1 MESAGASVWALC
13 ATGKESFMEFAGQT
27 AIVTGSAR
35 GFGRAI
41 CRRLA
46 QGDARVVVADINLPE

>member
-1 MESAGASVWALC
+1 MRGARK
-13 ATGKESFMEFAGQT
+13 KEEHRMEFAGQT
-27 AIVTGSAR
+27 AIVTGAAR

-46 QGDARVVVADINLPE
+46 RGDARVVVADINLPE

>member
-1 MESAGASVWALC
+1 VGRGEVRGARK
-13 ATGKESFMEFAGQT
+13 KEEHRMEFAGQT
-27 AIVTGSAR
+27 AIVTGAAR

-46 QGDARVVVADINLPE
+46 RGDARVVVADINLPE